1 MKWLYKIFK
10 HPLLF
15 ISIVACILT
24 VSISLYFVKFH
35 YGFSDLPNDWAVFGN
50 YISGLSAIT
59 NVIVF
64 VWLTMTIQKAND
76 FSKERDREHQK
87 RLILTQLRYDEFNSL
102 SKELNSPLF
111 NELATF
117 QHIRIFNMNS
127 LLLAFLRS
135 QTKLFPILKDE
146 NVVQKVLQLSAVL
159 DSIGKIC
166 AECAGLDQ
174 NGIPAGKPK
183 LLPDEFKVKMEEYIQ
198 LKAEFISEMEGY
210 IISEIDNIK

>member
-1 MKWLYKIFK
+1 
-10 HPLLF
+10 
-15 ISIVACILT
+15 
-24 VSISLYFVKFH
+24 
-35 YGFSDLPNDWAVFGN
+35 
-50 YISGLSAIT
+50 
-59 NVIVF
+59 
-64 VWLTMTIQKAND
+64 
-76 FSKERDREHQK
+76 
-87 RLILTQLRYDEFNSL
+87 
-102 SKELNSPLF
+102 
-111 NELATF
+111 
-117 QHIRIFNMNS
+117 MNS